1 MDDRHWS
8 GSERKIARRAF
19 DTALESALAK
29 IMAEFKAKAAAA
41 VTPADMWDVEDWLRQ
56 RRREIDEL
64 FDYRY
69 SVLTLVFRRL
79 IAEGLL
85 DEGQLA
91 GLGKE
96 KLMQIRR
103 DVSFARRA

>member
-1 MDDRHWS
+1 MDDHYWS
-8 GSERKIARRAF
+8 GSEKKIARRAF

-41 VTPADMWDVEDWLRQ
+41 VTPADMWDVEDWLRRH
-56 RRREIDEL
+56 RRQIDQL

-69 SVLTLVFRRL
+69 SGLTLVFGRL

-91 GLGKE
+91 GLAEE
-96 KLMQIRR
+96 KLAQIRR
-103 DVSFARRA
+103 DVSFVGRS